1 MDKKVR
7 YIGMKNQNNLN
18 VRNKT
23 KRIFLFVITFLVT
36 YVLLVTSVAP
46 KKYDLSEGEI
56 ARVDIKAPRETVDE
70 TASETKLK
78 QALESVDKQF
88 TLKGEV
94 KKQAETNLVGLI
106 EKVINV
112 NSTSLQEGEKI
123 SSLQKYDPIKL
134 TDNECKI
141 LMQLTKEQLLEIE
154 DNLSVAVDSVY
165 EKNIEDD
172 NKERLIEAR
181 EQVSQKLGELK
192 LESNLNSLLTKIVT
206 AQIQPNFFYDE
217 EKTEEKKKEVQKNT
231 DKVLIKKNQTIVKEG
246 EPVTASQIQILTELG
261 LLSENS
267 GKGFLLLYLVLAAF
281 LGVILYIE
289 HNYIYKNHKDIYS
302 NMKMM
307 ILINLLNVLSL
318 VIARVVSIGSPYL
331 IPLAWAPMLITLLV
345 NYRVSIF
352 VSTLNAVLI
361 GTVVG
366 FNPAIMILAVLNA
379 LLGATVL
386 RKMQQRNDILYAS
399 VIILVLSGIS
409 SFTVG
414 VILSSNMAD
423 ILLNTLLA
431 VLGVFISGILAIGL
445 LPFLEGTFDI
455 VTTLKLL
462 ELSNPNSPLL
472 RKLLMEAPGTYHHSV
487 MVANLAEMAAEE
499 VNADPVITRVGAYY
513 HDVGKVLRPY
523 FFKENQISKENPHN
537 KINASLSTLIIVSHV
552 KDGIELAK
560 EYKLP
565 KVVQDIIIEH
575 HGTTLVK
582 YFYYTVKNNSEHPE
596 DVREEDF
603 RYKGPIPSSKES
615 GLIMLADSTEAAVR
629 SISDPTKG
637 KIEEMVNNII
647 KDKLYTGQ
655 LDNCD
660 LTLKDLDKIR
670 KSFLKSLSGI
680 YHQRI
685 EYPTEKIK
693 DLKK

>member
-1 MDKKVR
+1 
-7 YIGMKNQNNLN
+7 MKMKYNFNI
-18 VRNKT
+18 KHDT
-23 KRIFLFVITFLVT
+23 KRIFLFLVTFLWIF
-36 YVLLVTSVAP
+36 VLMVTSVAP

-56 ARVDIKAPRETVDE
+56 ARSDIKAPREYVDE
-70 TASETKLK
+70 KASEEKLK

-94 KKQAETNLVGLI
+94 KKQAQSNLTGLI

-112 NSTSLQEGEKI
+112 NSTSMQEAEKV

-134 TDNECKI
+134 ADGECKI
-141 LMQLTKEQLLEIE
+141 LISISKEKLTELE
-154 DNLSVAVDSVY
+154 DNITKIIDSVY
-165 EKNIEDD
+165 EKNIEND
-172 NKERLIEAR
+172 NKDRLSEAR
-181 EQVSQKLGELK
+181 DDASKKINDLK
-192 LESNLNSLLTKIVT
+192 LDSNLSSLLNKIVT

-217 EKTEEKKKEVQKNT
+217 QKTEEKKKEVQKST
-231 DKVLIKKNQTIVKEG
+231 DKVLIKKNQIIVKEG
-246 EPVTASQIQILTELG
+246 EPVTARQIEILTDLG
-261 LLSENS
+261 LLNENT
-267 GKGFLLLYLVLAAF
+267 GKGFALLYLVLAAF
-281 LGVILYIE
+281 SGVILYIE
-289 HNYIYKNHKDIYS
+289 HYYIYKNHKNIYS
-302 NMKMM
+302 NLKMLA
-307 ILINLLNVLSL
+307 LINLLNVVSL
-318 VIARVVSIGSPYL
+318 GLARVISIGSPYL

-345 NYRVSIF
+345 NYKVSMF

-361 GTVVG
+361 GTLVE

-386 RKMQQRNDILYAS
+386 RKLQQRNDILYAS
-399 VIILVLSGIS
+399 VIILTLSGIT

-414 VILSSNMAD
+414 VILSSNITD
-423 ILLNTLLA
+423 IFLNTLMS

-445 LPFLEGTFDI
+445 LPFLEGAFDI

-472 RKLLMEAPGTYHHSV
+472 KKLLMEAPGTYHHSV

-499 VNADPVITRVGAYY
+499 VDADPVVTRIGSYY
-513 HDVGKVLRPY
+513 HDVGKTLRPY
-523 FFKENQISKENPHN
+523 FFKENQIGKDNPHN

-552 KDGIELAK
+552 KEGLELAK

-565 KVVQDIIIEH
+565 KVLQDIIAEH

-596 DVREEDF
+596 EVREEDF

-660 LTLKDLDKIR
+660 LTLKDLNKIR